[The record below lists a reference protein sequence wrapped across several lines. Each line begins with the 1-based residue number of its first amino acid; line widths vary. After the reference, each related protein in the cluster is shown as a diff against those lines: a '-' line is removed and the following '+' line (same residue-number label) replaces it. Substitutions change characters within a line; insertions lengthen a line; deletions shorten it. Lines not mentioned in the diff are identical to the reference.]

1 MGSDPRPGLGCVE
14 TLDGRVCELGAP
26 ADPGSPALDPLRSK
40 RLVSMAMVRSARA
53 CSRAW
58 REARGPPRRGR
69 VVRAREGGVPS
80 CSNSGRRSCSGSAG
94 DGPGARARG
103 PGRRFEAGE
112 GAGCA
117 AHLRRV
123 VPGEKGRPGARGA
136 DAGRGGVRRWGPT
149 CGPLA
154 GQFRG
159 RLSRCV
165 SGRRGGGR
173 GWARPAGG
181 GNLTSRGT

>member
-1 MGSDPRPGLGCVE
+1 VRRDARWAGVRAGRAGGPGISRSGSSAFEAAGERGDGAERSGLLESVARSSRPSAPRPGRTRWGGCQ
-14 TLDGRVCELGAP
+14 A
-26 ADPGSPALDPLRSK
+26 
-40 RLVSMAMVRSARA
+40 
-53 CSRAW
+53 
-58 REARGPPRRGR
+58 
-69 VVRAREGGVPS
+69 VRAAGG
-80 CSNSGRRSCSGSAG
+80 GAAAASAG

-159 RLSRCV
+159 RLSRRV